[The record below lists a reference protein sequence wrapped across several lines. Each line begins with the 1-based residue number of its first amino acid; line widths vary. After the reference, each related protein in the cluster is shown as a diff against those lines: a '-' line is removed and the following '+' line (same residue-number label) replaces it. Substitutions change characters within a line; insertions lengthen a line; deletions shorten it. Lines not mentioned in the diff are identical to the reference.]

1 MKNKKPLI
9 GVLPLYDGYRQNI
22 WMYPGYTDAIVAV
35 GGIPLVLTLLD
46 HQEDIDELADQLDG
60 FLFTGG
66 QDIHPEEYGQKPLS
80 FLGEFYPPRDFMEK
94 QLLQAIIIRDKPVLG
109 ICRGMQLINTA
120 LGGTLFQDISKEMER
135 ELDLLHRQQ
144 GHYQFPVHSVSVK
157 EDSLLQKIVK
167 VKQLKVNSMHH
178 QGVSLLSP
186 RLLTNAISD
195 DGLIEAVEIPELSFG
210 LAVQWHPEFLWQES
224 DQHLKLFEALIDASR
239 ANSEMMKGR
248 KKVQSEN
255 K

>member
-1 MKNKKPLI
+1 MKNQKPLI
-9 GVLPLYDGYRQNI
+9 GVLPLYDGHCQNI
-22 WMYPGYTDAIVAV
+22 WMYPGYTDAIIKA
-35 GGIPLVLTLLD
+35 GGIPLILTLLD
-46 HQEDIDELADQLDG
+46 QQDAINKLADQLDG

-94 QLLQAIIIRDKPVLG
+94 KLFQAIMIRDKPVLG
-109 ICRGMQLINTA
+109 ICRGLQLINTA
-120 LGGTLFQDISKEMER
+120 LGGTLFQDVSEEMDR
-135 ELDLLHRQQ
+135 ELNLLHRQH
-144 GHYQFPVHSVSVK
+144 GHYQFPVHSVSIK

-167 VKQLKVNSMHH
+167 VSQLKVNSMHH

-224 DQHLKLFEALIDASR
+224 GRHFRIFEALVNAS
-239 ANSEMMKGR
+239 K
-248 KKVQSEN
+248 N
-255 K
+255 KE